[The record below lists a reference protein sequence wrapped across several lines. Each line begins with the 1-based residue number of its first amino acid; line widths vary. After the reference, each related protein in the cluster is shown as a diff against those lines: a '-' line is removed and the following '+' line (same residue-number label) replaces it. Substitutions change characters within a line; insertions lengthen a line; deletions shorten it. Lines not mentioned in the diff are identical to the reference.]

1 MKLGTPGRTLNVGV
15 IGLGFRGMPQLKLL
29 LSMEDVNITAVCDL
43 FPDRVEKAQEKVRE
57 ARGSVPFGTSDYRE
71 VNRREDVEAVI
82 IMTDWTTHIRIAI
95 DAMHCGKIPGM
106 EVGGASSLDECWQ
119 LVRTSEETG
128 VGVML
133 LENCCYNDTEMALL
147 NMIKKGI
154 FGELVHCRGG
164 YQHDLRDEIGEG
176 DKTGHYRQHN
186 FMHRN
191 GELYPT
197 HELGPIATYLNLNR
211 GNRMLSLVAMAS
223 KGIGEHLWLKEHR
236 TDNPALCKAKFNQGD
251 IVTTMIKCANG
262 ETILLTHDCSLPR
275 PYSRGGYVQGEK
287 GVWQEDNHGI
297 FIEGMSPVDPKK
309 WAHEWESDKKYMK
322 DFEHPLWKEYR
333 EFGLRGGHGGMDYL
347 VMRAFIESIQQGK
360 PFPIDVYDAASWM
373 CVTCLSEASIAQG
386 SKPVS
391 IPDFTDGRWMNREQ
405 RPADMFS
412 LDNVYMEAFEE

>member
-29 LSMEDVNITAVCDL
+29 LSMEDVNVVAVCDV
-43 FPDRVEKAQEKVRE
+43 FADRVEKAQEKVKE
-57 ARGSVPFGTSDYRE
+57 ARGSVPFGTTDYRE
-71 VNRREDVEAVI
+71 VNRRKDIEAVI